1 MYERGNGVPQGFVQA
16 HKWYNLA
23 AANGEKVS
31 GELRDTLAKQMT
43 LAQIA
48 EAQRLARE
56 WKSKSKR
63 ITGHAPNARACPL
76 RSRFFDIL
84 AQKKIQLA

>member
-56 WKSKSKR
+56 WKSKSK
-63 ITGHAPNARACPL
+63 
-76 RSRFFDIL
+76 
-84 AQKKIQLA
+84 